1 MNKFAIVAT
10 LAVFTL
16 AAGTPAF
23 AATDTIFDHTEAYVQ
38 QDIAAKGFNVTGVE
52 GWDELIVATVVDEE
66 GHSSFKF
73 FDPDTIAL
81 VRCSS

>member
-16 AAGTPAF
+16 AAGAPAF
-23 AATDTIFDHTEAYVQ
+23 AATDTIFDHSGAYVQ
-38 QDIAAKGFNVTGVE
+38 QDIAAQGFNVTGGE
-52 GWDELIVATVVDEE
+52 EWGELIVATVVDDE
-66 GHSSFKF
+66 GHSSVKF

-81 VRCSS
+81 VR

>member
-16 AAGTPAF
+16 AAGAPAF
-23 AATDTIFDHTEAYVQ
+23 AATDTIFDHSGVYVQ
-38 QDIAAKGFNVTGVE
+38 QDIAAQGFNVTGGE
-52 GWDELIVATVVDEE
+52 EWGELIVATVVDDE

-81 VRCSS
+81 VR